1 MNQALFRAKYIRTV
15 QNYCKME
22 NEKIERI
29 KNPKLSAGRIPDLLK
44 ASIMESQ
51 KKLTLVQKKDVITLH
66 LQFKDLGYKKLSQL
80 VAKKLGFPISKSAV
94 RDIIKKKNDIL
105 ETTTSEKTTRTH
117 CPNESM
123 NRFRAAV
130 VDVMI
135 AESHHITVTNSIIK
149 TYCLDIR
156 KRDEFLQ
163 DSSIQKLTF
172 SVNWIVNLKK
182 DFKISWRKITGKK
195 YLVNQGEVESAR
207 LKIRS
212 LMQLY
217 DPTDCYNMDET
228 RFQFHSCHQYGNYMA
243 NFDTAFT
250 HRWDE
255 RDAYS
260 AGSFINL
267 AGETVYPFFIS
278 KNFPRGLFDKNERP
292 KKIEYVDRN
301 GNSKSEQLKMFSIQD
316 KTNEGVINQECIFAK
331 SARGYMTRPLF
342 IEIMKIFNE
351 RQKKKGTKA
360 LVLLDNCPS
369 HVKVAELF
377 DFTHIHFHFLPSN
390 STSVLQPC
398 SGL

>member
-182 DFKISWRKITGKK
+182 DF
-195 YLVNQGEVESAR
+195 
-207 LKIRS
+207 
-212 LMQLY
+212 
-217 DPTDCYNMDET
+217 
-228 RFQFHSCHQYGNYMA
+228 
-243 NFDTAFT
+243 
-250 HRWDE
+250 
-255 RDAYS
+255 
-260 AGSFINL
+260 
-267 AGETVYPFFIS
+267 
-278 KNFPRGLFDKNERP
+278 
-292 KKIEYVDRN
+292 
-301 GNSKSEQLKMFSIQD
+301 
-316 KTNEGVINQECIFAK
+316 
-331 SARGYMTRPLF
+331 
-342 IEIMKIFNE
+342 
-351 RQKKKGTKA
+351 
-360 LVLLDNCPS
+360 
-369 HVKVAELF
+369 
-377 DFTHIHFHFLPSN
+377 
-390 STSVLQPC
+390 
-398 SGL
+398 